1 MLRFDGSGA
10 SDRGPVREVNEDA
23 GYLGHVVL
31 VVADGVGGSAAGE
44 VASATTAY
52 VLSRAATP
60 GADPM
65 LALDKAVRR
74 AVDVLSAAEAAS
86 SEATGL
92 GTTLTALAIDGD
104 RAALV
109 HAGDSRAYLL
119 RAGGLVRLTR
129 DHTYVQQLLDDG
141 FLEPAAVATHPW
153 RHVVTRSI
161 HALPIPDDER
171 PDYVEL
177 SLVAGDRVLLCTD
190 GLTDCLDDERIGAL
204 LAVPRAE
211 EAARVLVDEAL
222 LAGGRDNVT
231 CVVADVVTAH
241 ATARPRLSGDGLR
254 LGSLADDG
262 NVLAA
267 GGITAY

>member
-23 GYLGHVVL
+23 GFLSASIL

-52 VLSRAATP
+52 VFSRAMTP
-60 GADPM
+60 GTHPM
-65 LALDKAVRR
+65 IALDKAVRR
-74 AVDVLSAAEAAS
+74 SVDVLSGAEAAD
-86 SEATGL
+86 AHRGGL
-92 GTTLTALAIDGD
+92 ATTLTALAVDGD
-104 RAALV
+104 RVALV

-119 RAGGLVRLTR
+119 RAGGLLRLTR

-141 FLEPAAVATHPW
+141 FLEESGVAGHPW

-171 PDYVEL
+171 PEYVEL
-177 SLVAGDRVLLCTD
+177 ALVPGDRVLLCSD
-190 GLTDCLDDERIGAL
+190 GLTDCLPDERIGAL

-211 EAARVLVDEAL
+211 EAARILVDEAL

-241 ATARPRLSGDGLR
+241 PTARPRVSGDGLR
-254 LGSLADDG
+254 LGSLEDDG

-267 GGITAY
+267 TGLSAY

>member
-23 GYLGHVVL
+23 GFLGGHVL

-52 VLSRAATP
+52 VVSRAVTP
-60 GADPM
+60 GSDPM
-65 LALDKAVRR
+65 IALDKAIRR
-74 AVDVLSAAEAAS
+74 AIDVLSGAEAADS
-86 SEATGL
+86 HNGGL
-92 GTTLTALAIDGD
+92 ATTLTALAVDGD

-119 RAGGLVRLTR
+119 RAGGLARLTR
-129 DHTYVQQLLDDG
+129 DHTYVQRLLDDG
-141 FLEPAAVATHPW
+141 FLEPGAVSTHPW

-161 HALPIPDDER
+161 HALPIADDER
-171 PDYVEL
+171 PEYVEL
-177 SLVAGDRVLLCTD
+177 ALAPGDRVLLCTD
-190 GLTDCLDDERIGAL
+190 GLTDALDDERIAAL
-204 LAVPRAE
+204 LAIPRPE

-222 LAGGRDNVT
+222 LAGGHDNVT
-231 CVVADVVTAH
+231 CVVADVA
-241 ATARPRLSGDGLR
+241 AAQAAPRPRLPGDGLR
-254 LGSLADDG
+254 LGSLEDDG

-267 GGITAY
+267 TGITAY

>member
-1 MLRFDGSGA
+1 MLRFDGTGV

-23 GYLGHVVL
+23 GFLAANLL

-52 VLSRAATP
+52 VVSRGMAAGT
-60 GADPM
+60 DPM
-65 LALDKAVRR
+65 IALDRAVRR
-74 AVDVLSAAEAAS
+74 AVDVLSSAEAADP
-86 SEATGL
+86 ERGGL
-92 GTTLTALAIDGD
+92 ATTLTALAIDGD

-119 RAGGLVRLTR
+119 RAGGLLRLTR

-141 FLEPAAVATHPW
+141 FLEPAGVAGHPW
-153 RHVVTRSI
+153 RHVVTRSV

-171 PDYVEL
+171 PEFVEL
-177 SLVAGDRVLLCTD
+177 ALAAGDRILLCTD
-190 GLTDCLDDERIGAL
+190 GLTDCLTDERIGAL
-204 LAVPRAE
+204 LGVPRAE

-222 LAGGRDNVT
+222 LAGGRDNLT

-241 ATARPRLSGDGLR
+241 AVRGRVPAAGLR
-254 LGSLADDG
+254 LGALADDG
-262 NVLAA
+262 NILAA
-267 GGITAY
+267 TGLATS